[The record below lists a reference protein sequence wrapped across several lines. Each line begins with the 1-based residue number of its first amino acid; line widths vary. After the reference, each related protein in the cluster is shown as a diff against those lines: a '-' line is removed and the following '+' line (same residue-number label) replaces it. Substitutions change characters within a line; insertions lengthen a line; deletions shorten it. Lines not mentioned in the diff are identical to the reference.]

1 MFERGRAL
9 VIGVAGYAD
18 AARLPDAVLNDARDI
33 TSVLLSPD
41 HCGFLPAN
49 VRTLTDGDATLAG
62 LRMSLSDL
70 ARSAGLDDSV
80 LLFFS
85 GHGGRFAGDQTSF
98 LLPIDF
104 RADDPHG
111 TVLIEEEFSEA
122 LAAIPSRRLL
132 VLIDACHAAG
142 AGTFKSAGP
151 QVALPGLSEKALRTF
166 AHGNGRVVIASSRTD
181 ENSHVLPGARNSV
194 FTGKVLEALTGASRT
209 GSDGVVRVLDLFN
222 YVAEHVNRTMNGLQ
236 HPVLR
241 VHDLD
246 DNFTVASSG
255 AGADIAREA
264 SHTPRDL
271 EVLLPD
277 LYPLGPTDRDIW
289 LRAGGDLSLLNLNGT
304 GKSNWFSAL
313 RALRRGGGG
322 RDIDRRALIA
332 AALDDYPKHRELLAL
347 DVRGSN
353 G

>member
-9 VIGVAGYAD
+9 VIGVADYTD
-18 AARLPDAVLNDARDI
+18 AARLPDAVVNDARDI

-49 VRTLTDGDATLAG
+49 VRTLTDDDATLAG
-62 LRMSLSDL
+62 LRASLTDL
-70 ARSAGLDDSV
+70 ARSADPDDTV
-80 LLFFS
+80 LIFFS

-98 LLPIDF
+98 LMPIDF

-111 TVLIEEEFSEA
+111 TVLMEEEFSDA
-122 LAAIPSRRLL
+122 FAAIPSRRLL

-151 QVALPGLSEKALRTF
+151 QIALPGLSEKALRTL
-166 AHGNGRVVIASSRTD
+166 AHGNGRVVIASSRME

-194 FTGKVLEALTGASRT
+194 FTDKILEALTGLSRT

-222 YVAEHVNRTMNGLQ
+222 YVAEHVNRTMSGLQ

-246 DNFTVASSG
+246 DNFPIALTCAE
-255 AGADIAREA
+255 ANIARQ
-264 SHTPRDL
+264 SLHSPRDL

-277 LYPLGPTDRDIW
+277 LYPLGPTDQDIW
-289 LRAGGDLSLLNLNGT
+289 LRAGGDLSLLKLNGT

-322 RDIDRRALIA
+322 RNVDRRTLIA
-332 AALDDYPKHRELLAL
+332 AALADYPKHSELLAL
-347 DVRGSN
+347 NAGGSN

>member
-9 VIGVAGYAD
+9 VIGLAGYAE

-33 TSVLLSPD
+33 ASVLLSPE
-41 HCGFLPAN
+41 HGGFPPAN
-49 VRTLTDGDATLAG
+49 VLTLVDGQATLAA
-62 LRMSLSDL
+62 LRISLRDL
-70 ARSAGLDDSV
+70 ARSADPDDSV

-98 LLPIDF
+98 LMPIDF
-104 RADDPHG
+104 RASDPRG
-111 TVLIEEEFSEA
+111 TVLMEDEFSEA

-132 VLIDACHAAG
+132 VLVDACHAAG

-151 QVALPGLSEKALRTF
+151 QIALPGLSETALRTF
-166 AHGNGRVVIASSRTD
+166 ARGNGRVVIASSRID

-194 FTGKVLEALTGASRT
+194 FTGKVLEALTGRSRT
-209 GSDGVVRVLDLFN
+209 GSDGIVRVLDLFN

-246 DNFTVASSG
+246 DNFPIALTGQEAN
-255 AGADIAREA
+255 IARLA
-264 SHTPRDL
+264 LHPPRDL

-277 LYPLGPTDRDIW
+277 LYPLGPTDQDVW
-289 LRAGGDLSLLNLNGT
+289 QRAGGDLSLLKLNGT

-322 RDIDRRALIA
+322 RSIDRHSLIA
-332 AALDDYPKHRELLAL
+332 AALDDYPKHGELLAL
-347 DVRGSN
+347 GAGGSN